1 MSVQVEVDEVKV
13 RQLLK
18 EHSADGAPATCSASE
33 RSADEWAA
41 AARKAMNLAMDATEQ
56 GNDGASEGHR
66 KTAQLC
72 FEFERSLRQ
81 MQKAH
86 KL

>member
-1 MSVQVEVDEVKV
+1 MS
-13 RQLLK
+13 
-18 EHSADGAPATCSASE
+18 DGATETPATGRDGSAPFGPAMCSASE

-56 GNDGASEGHR
+56 GNAGTASEHR

-72 FEFERSLRQ
+72 FECERSLRQ
-81 MQKAH
+81 MQNIVLGGKP
-86 KL
+86 